1 VQRLPAG
8 NFPPVV
14 RVLVISASMGAGHE
28 GAARELARR
37 VEARGGEAI
46 VVDFLDAFP
55 RALARAWRSFYLF
68 QLRTMPESYESTY
81 QLFYRHPRLWGPF
94 VRFERALSGARTLAW
109 VERHRPDVVVSTY
122 SFATLVVGRLREEG
136 RITVPAVN
144 FLTDFAVHPRAVHP
158 AIDLNLAIHPVAAE
172 NARRQVDGP
181 VLAPGPAVDPAFGRS
196 SAMVDPGRR
205 AATRAW
211 LGVPDDRP
219 LVLIVAGSWGIG
231 DIAGT
236 VAPLVADGRFA
247 VVTVCGQDERLRR
260 RLESQG
266 LGRVLG
272 WTDRMPEIMA
282 ATDVL
287 VENAGGLTS
296 LEAFATGVPIVSY
309 RPIPG
314 HGRDNIASMSRA
326 GVTTVPA
333 DDAELVAA
341 VARLA
346 RPGPERSAQLTASAA
361 LFSAD
366 PVEPILE
373 LAEARRWPTP
383 ATADTRRRRPAGA
396 SG

>member
-1 VQRLPAG
+1 VERLPAG
-8 NFPPVV
+8 NFPAVV
-14 RVLVISASMGAGHE
+14 KVLVISASMGAGHE

-37 VEARGGEAI
+37 VEARGAEAV

-55 RALARAWRSFYLF
+55 RPLARAWRSFYLF
-68 QLRTMPESYESTY
+68 QLRAMPESYESTY

-94 VRFERALSGARTLAW
+94 VRFERALSGARTLRW
-109 VERHRPDVVVSTY
+109 VELHRPDIVVSTY

-136 RITVPAVN
+136 RVTVPAVN

-172 NARRQVDGP
+172 NARRQVGGK
-181 VLAPGPAVDPAFGRS
+181 VVALGPAVDPAFRPPSPADG
-196 SAMVDPGRR
+196 DGNR
-205 AATRAW
+205 AATREW
-211 LGVPDDRP
+211 LGVTDGRP

-231 DIAGT
+231 DIPAT

-260 RLESQG
+260 RLEAQG

-282 ATDVL
+282 AADVL

-296 LEAFATGVPIVSY
+296 LEANACGVPVVSY

-314 HGRDNIASMSRA
+314 HGRDNVGSMRRA

-341 VARLA
+341 VDRLA
-346 RPGPERSAQLTASAA
+346 RPGPERSAQLAA
-361 LFSAD
+361 AAAMFAAD
-366 PVEPILE
+366 PVDAILE
-373 LAEARRWPTP
+373 LVAREPAPSQPSRSDPTLRWTP
-383 ATADTRRRRPAGA
+383 I
-396 SG
+396 S

>member
-1 VQRLPAG
+1 VERLPAG
-8 NFPPVV
+8 NFRPVV
-14 RVLVISASMGAGHE
+14 KVLVISASMGAGHE

-37 VEARGGEAI
+37 VEARGGEAV

-55 RALARAWRSFYLF
+55 RPLARAWRSFYLF

-94 VRFERALSGARTLAW
+94 VRFERALSGARTLRW
-109 VERHRPDVVVSTY
+109 VQRHRPDVIVSTY

-136 RITVPAVN
+136 RVTVPVVN

-158 AIDLNLAIHPVAAE
+158 AVDLNLAIHPVAAD
-172 NARRQVDGP
+172 NARRQVAGR
-181 VLAPGPAVDPAFGRS
+181 VLAPGPAVDPAFRPLS
-196 SAMVDPGRR
+196 PADAADART
-205 AATRAW
+205 ATRAW
-211 LGVPDDRP
+211 LGLAGDDRP

-231 DIAGT
+231 DIPAT

-260 RLESQG
+260 RLESEG

-272 WTDRMPEIMA
+272 WTDRMSEIMA

-296 LEAFATGVPIVSY
+296 LEANACGVPVVSY

-314 HGRDNIASMSRA
+314 HGRDNIGSMRRA

-341 VARLA
+341 VDRLA
-346 RPGPERSAQLTASAA
+346 RQGPERSAQLAA
-361 LFSAD
+361 AAAMFAGDPVDAIIELVAEPEAAD
-366 PVEPILE
+366 P
-373 LAEARRWPTP
+373 
-383 ATADTRRRRPAGA
+383 RPARQWTPI
-396 SG
+396 S

>member
-1 VQRLPAG
+1 MTGAAAPRWYLA
-8 NFPPVV
+8 PVV

-37 VEARGGEAI
+37 VEARGGEAV

-55 RALARAWRSFYLF
+55 RPLARAWRSFYLF

-94 VRFERALSGARTLAW
+94 VRFERALSGARTQRW
-109 VERHRPDVVVSTY
+109 VERHRPDVIVSTY

-172 NARRQVDGP
+172 NARRQVDGR
-181 VLAPGPAVDPAFGRS
+181 VLAPGPAVDPAFRPPAPAADG
-196 SAMVDPGRR
+196 GRR

-211 LGVPDDRP
+211 LGLDDDRP

-236 VAPLVADGRFA
+236 VAPLVAAGRFA
-247 VVTVCGQDERLRR
+247 VVTVCGQDDRLRR

-296 LEAFATGVPIVSY
+296 LEAFACGVPVVSY

-314 HGRDNIASMSRA
+314 HGRDNVGSMRRA

-341 VARLA
+341 VDRLT
-346 RPGPERSAQLTASAA
+346 RPGPERSAQLAATAAMFA
-361 LFSAD
+361 GD
-366 PVEPILE
+366 PVDAILE
-373 LAEARRWPTP
+373 LVPARQPVSSRPELRWTP
-383 ATADTRRRRPAGA
+383 I
-396 SG
+396 S

>member
-1 VQRLPAG
+1 
-8 NFPPVV
+8 
-14 RVLVISASMGAGHE
+14 MGAGHE

-37 VEARGGEAI
+37 VEARGGEAV

-55 RALARAWRSFYLF
+55 RPLARAWRSFYLF

-81 QLFYRHPRLWGPF
+81 QLFYRHPRLWAPF
-94 VRFERALSGARTLAW
+94 VRFERALSGARTLRW
-109 VERHRPDVVVSTY
+109 VERHRPDIVVSTY

-136 RITVPAVN
+136 RVTVPAVN

-172 NARRQVDGP
+172 NARRQVGGA
-181 VLAPGPAVDPAFGRS
+181 VLAPGPAVDPAFRS
-196 SAMVDPGRR
+196 PEPDAGKR

-211 LGVPDDRP
+211 LGVDDGRP

-231 DIAGT
+231 DIPAT

-272 WTDRMPEIMA
+272 WTERMPEILA

-296 LEAFATGVPIVSY
+296 LEAFACGVPVVSY

-314 HGRDNIASMSRA
+314 HGRDNVGSMRRA

-346 RPGPERSAQLTASAA
+346 GLGPERSAQLAA
-361 LFSAD
+361 AAAMFAGD
-366 PVEPILE
+366 PVDAILE
-373 LAEARRWPTP
+373 LAEPFETVDLVEP
-383 ATADTRRRRPAGA
+383 VDLVDSGDATERPARWTPI
-396 SG
+396 S

>member
-1 VQRLPAG
+1 
-8 NFPPVV
+8 
-14 RVLVISASMGAGHE
+14 MGAGHE

-37 VEARGGEAI
+37 VEARGGEAV

-55 RALARAWRSFYLF
+55 ALLARVWRSFYLF

-94 VRFERALSGARTLAW
+94 VRFERALSGARTLGW

-122 SFATLVVGRLREEG
+122 SFATLVVGQLREEG
-136 RITVPAVN
+136 RITVPTVN

-172 NARRQVDGP
+172 NARRQVEGR
-181 VLAPGPAVDPAFGRS
+181 VLTPGPAVDPAFGP
-196 SAMVDPGRR
+196 SAPTPAAR
-205 AATRAW
+205 ASTRAW
-211 LGVPDDRP
+211 LGVSQDQP

-231 DIAGT
+231 DIPGT
-236 VAPLVADGRFA
+236 VEPLVADGRFA
-247 VVTVCGQDERLRR
+247 VVTVCGHDEGLRR
-260 RLESQG
+260 RLEERG
-266 LGRVLG
+266 WGRVLG
-272 WTDRMPEIMA
+272 WTDRMPELVA
-282 ATDVL
+282 AADVV

-314 HGRDNIASMSRA
+314 HGRDNIASMRRA
-326 GVTTVPA
+326 GVTTVPGSA
-333 DDAELVAA
+333 EELVAA

-346 RPGPERSAQLTASAA
+346 RPGPERSAQLAA
-361 LFSAD
+361 AAAMFSAD
-366 PVEPILE
+366 PVDPILD
-373 LAEARRWPTP
+373 LAEDGPWTTP
-383 ATADTRRRRPAGA
+383 ATADTRRTRPAGA